1 LTGADYDR
9 QTPRERTFGRFFPLD
24 AARPFIAK
32 QKTARPSCF
41 TVLRPWFLIG
51 FAGFMEALCAGV
63 RAAFACHL
71 LSAVKAAKMVFTA
84 RRIKEEA
91 LMGAIGQVTK
101 QIDGSYKGNLRTI
114 SIKAGI
120 EIVPNAGKDLA
131 EGKEDLPDYRVFTD
145 DKVEIGAG
153 WHRIGKNSGKRYV
166 SLSLAAPEFGP
177 RKLYCNLGQAAGKD
191 DDTLFALIWNPAD

>member
-1 LTGADYDR
+1 
-9 QTPRERTFGRFFPLD
+9 
-24 AARPFIAK
+24 
-32 QKTARPSCF
+32 
-41 TVLRPWFLIG
+41 VLRPWFLIG

-120 EIVPNAGKDLA
+120 EIVPNAGKDPL
-131 EGKEDLPDYRVFTD
+131 EGKEDCRTIESSPTTRW
-145 DKVEIGAG
+145 KSAQAG
-153 WHRIGKNSGKRYV
+153 I
-166 SLSLAAPEFGP
+166 APA
-177 RKLYCNLGQAAGKD
+177 KTQASAMS
-191 DDTLFALIWNPAD
+191 A